1 MSTQQQAQQT
11 VAQLK
16 AKLAEATSRSI
27 ALATER
33 RKLSFDALS
42 GDEVARER
50 LADLNK
56 QSAAGELDVE
66 NARSA
71 VEEGKRRLAVAEYD
85 DRFSRRVRS
94 GLSPLAPCRN

>member
-11 VAQLK
+11 LAQLK
-16 AKLAEATSRSI
+16 AKLAGATSRGI

-33 RKLSFDALS
+33 RQLSYAAFT
-42 GDEVARER
+42 GDEAARDR
-50 LADLNK
+50 LDKLNA
-56 QSAAGELDVE
+56 QSAVVDIEAE
-66 NARSA
+66 NAKSA